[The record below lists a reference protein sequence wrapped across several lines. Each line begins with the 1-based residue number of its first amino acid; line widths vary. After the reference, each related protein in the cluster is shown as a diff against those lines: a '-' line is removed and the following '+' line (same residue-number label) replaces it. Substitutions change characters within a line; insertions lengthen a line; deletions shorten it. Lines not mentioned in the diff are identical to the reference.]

1 MLGLFEVIKDK
12 FKPKLNAVAIDN
24 WAFKLHYRV
33 TTLLFFI
40 ATILV
45 TFREYIGEHIK
56 CINDMPKAGFDRVI
70 ETFCFFSTTFT
81 VIDDFTYGPLAHPGV
96 APYGIGSKQPIRKH
110 SYYQWVP
117 FVLFGQG
124 IMFYLTHLLWK
135 VMEDNTIEKLVL
147 GLNRTKL
154 ALETDEINDRQDKR
168 IRINRIKSI
177 FLERLKITKSWTW
190 WFILCELLN
199 VGNVIVQIYITQ
211 KFLGGQFYT
220 LGTKVVTVG
229 PQILDEVFPK
239 VTKCSFHT
247 YGPSGS
253 IQIHDALCIMA
264 LNIVNEKIFVF
275 LWFWYILLFIAS
287 CLIVFWRFLTVLFY
301 KKCMTFN
308 QFIFGHGKLHY
319 WNLNL
324 VVKQCSYHD
333 WLLLKYLAKNMD
345 GLVFREL
352 FMDISEELEERKPL
366 FMLAQ
371 GDKGTDMAKFD

>member
-1 MLGLFEVIKDK
+1 
-12 FKPKLNAVAIDN
+12 
-24 WAFKLHYRV
+24 
-33 TTLLFFI
+33 
-40 ATILV
+40 
-45 TFREYIGEHIK
+45 
-56 CINDMPKAGFDRVI
+56 MPKAGFDRVI

-81 VIDDFTYGPLAHPGV
+81 VIDDFNTDKWKYGPLAHPGV

-135 VMEDNTIEKLVL
+135 IMEDNTIEKLVS
-147 GLNRTKL
+147 GLNCTKL
-154 ALETDEINDRQDKR
+154 ALLNKESDEIDRKDKKVRIKR
-168 IRINRIKSI
+168 IKNI
-177 FLERLKITKSWTW
+177 FLKRLKITKSWTW
-190 WFILCELLN
+190 WFVFCELLN
-199 VGNVIVQIYITQ
+199 VANVILQIYITQ
-211 KFLGGQFYT
+211 KFLGDQFYT
-220 LGTKVVTVG
+220 LGTRIVAEGSK
-229 PQILDEVFPK
+229 ILDEVFPK
-239 VTKCSFHT
+239 VTKCSFYT

-287 CLIVFWRFLTVLFY
+287 CLVIIWRFFTVIFY

-333 WLLLKYLAKNMD
+333 WLLLKYLAKNID

-371 GDKGTDMAKFD
+371 SDKGNDMTKFD